1 MFRHRIFFIF
11 FILILFNACQKHI
24 PRPFNKAFKSN
35 DGTKTTLFQNQN
47 IYLEERKRKALEQ
60 KLVSLEKEKQKRIK
74 EQRKRKEL
82 EKKLAA
88 LQSEKKKQIKNA
100 KKNKIGSGF
109 YVSKFRHIVTNQHV
123 VNNCKKIT
131 VGDSMSTQIPGT

>member
-1 MFRHRIFFIF
+1 MFRYRIFFIV

-60 KLVSLEKEKQKRIK
+60 KLISLEKEKQKRINRMK
-74 EQRKRKEL
+74 EKE
-82 EKKLAA
+82 
-88 LQSEKKKQIKNA
+88 KN
-100 KKNKIGSGF
+100 
-109 YVSKFRHIVTNQHV
+109 
-123 VNNCKKIT
+123 
-131 VGDSMSTQIPGT
+131 